1 MNLVGKY
8 KNLVEQRVSGVP
20 VEVGRDGGLGQRA
33 SPQDEAVEQPPQ
45 EKAPHPALMSFSSF
59 SSCATFVAHVTFS
72 SAHVA
77 AHSTRVA
84 QVTFSS
90 CIFTRRLCIIL
101 KKKSSLTNLHISLSF
116 FSFLT
121 HVTSLVSA
129 KKCQCFGKCPKCTQ
143 SAEKNL
149 GTQTSVSAPAPK
161 V

>member
-1 MNLVGKY
+1 MRWLVELNQMVVGKY
-8 KNLVEQRVSGVP
+8 KNLVEQRVGGVP
-20 VEVGRDGGLGQRA
+20 VEVGRDGRLGQRA

-90 CIFTRRLCIIL
+90 CISKLTRRFCMIF
-101 KKKSSLTNLHISLSF
+101 KKVFIGQSSNFFIGQSLSQFSVTSPSLMSLSF

-121 HVTSLVSA
+121 LHL
-129 KKCQCFGKCPKCTQ
+129 
-143 SAEKNL
+143 
-149 GTQTSVSAPAPK
+149 
-161 V
+161 